1 MTPHLHSHR
10 HPLQRRRGRTPA
22 ALAGLTAL
30 CVVAA
35 GLTTAGG
42 SASAAPRPEP
52 PKIPT
57 STGFGGA
64 VTSVDPEAS
73 RIGLRVL
80 KRGGNAV
87 DAAVATA
94 AALGVTE
101 PYSAGIGGGGFFV
114 YYDADTKK
122 VRTIDGRETAPRAM
136 PRDAF
141 IDPKTG
147 DPYPFTPDL
156 VTSGV
161 SVGVP
166 GTPATWARALERW
179 GSYDLD
185 KALRPAARLAA
196 RGFVVDE
203 TFREQT
209 KDNQERFE
217 AYTTTPELF
226 LPNGRPPRVGS
237 VFKNPDL
244 AATYRLLGRRGT
256 DAFYRGSLAREIA
269 RATRKPPKSPDTDLP
284 VPKGFMRA
292 SDLER
297 YEALDQKPTKSDYRG
312 YDVYGMAPVSSGGTT
327 VGEALNIME
336 QFDLASMSPE
346 AALHHYLEAT
356 ALAFADRGKYVG
368 DPKKVDVPTRAL
380 LSDRFGRERA
390 CAVSGTTAATKPVA
404 AGDVTTADGSCATTG
419 RTADGT
425 SPDTENVETTN
436 LTVTDKEGNVVEYT
450 LTIEQTGGSGLLLED
465 RGFLLN
471 NELTDFSTEFVR
483 SDPNRI
489 QPGKRPRSSMSPT
502 IVLKNGKPVLALGS
516 PGGST
521 IITTV
526 TQMLFNYLD
535 RGMSVEEAIAAPRA
549 TQRNTAAVLAEPEFI
564 ATYGALLTPYG
575 HTLTPSGDQFTS
587 AAEIGAATAIEFG
600 KKRRLTAV
608 AEPTRRGGGSAL
620 VVSRRR

>member
-1 MTPHLHSHR
+1 MTPRQAPRL
-10 HPLQRRRGRTPA
+10 LTRGRASA
-22 ALAGLTAL
+22 AFAGLTAL
-30 CVVAA
+30 CVAA
-35 GLTTAGG
+35 GLTTVGAP
-42 SASAAPRPEP
+42 ASAAPRPEP

-73 RIGLRVL
+73 KVGLRVL

-114 YYDADTKK
+114 YYDADKKK
-122 VRTIDGRETAPRAM
+122 VRTIDGRETAPKDM
-136 PRDAF
+136 PRNAF
-141 IDPKTG
+141 IDPETG

-161 SVGVP
+161 SIGVP
-166 GTPATWARALERW
+166 GTPATWAKALKRW
-179 GSYDLD
+179 GSYDLG

-196 RGFVVDE
+196 RGFVVDQ
-203 TFREQT
+203 TFHDQT

-217 AYTTTPELF
+217 AYTTTPDLF
-226 LPNGRPPRVGS
+226 LPGGNPPRVGS

-256 DAFYRGSLAREIA
+256 DAFYGGRLAKEIA

-284 VPKGFMRA
+284 VPKGFMRV
-292 SDLER
+292 SDLRR
-297 YEALDQKPTKSDYRG
+297 YEALNQRPTKSDYRG
-312 YDVYGMAPVSSGGTT
+312 LDVYGMAPVSSGGTT

-336 QFDLASMSPE
+336 RFDLASMTPQ

-368 DPKKVDVPTRAL
+368 DPKKVDVPTRDL
-380 LSDRFGRERA
+380 LNDRFAADRA
-390 CAVSGTTAATKPVA
+390 CNINPNAALTKPVA
-404 AGDVTTADGSCATTG
+404 AGDVSSYDGSCTTPGRTTG
-419 RTADGT
+419 RTA
-425 SPDTENVETTN
+425 PDTENVETTN
-436 LTVTDKEGNVVEYT
+436 LTVTDREGNVVEYT
-450 LTIEQTGGSGLLLED
+450 LTIEQTGGSGLLVED

-471 NELTDFSTEFVR
+471 NELTDFSIEFVK

-502 IVLKNGKPVLALGS
+502 IVLRNGKPVLALGS
-516 PGGST
+516 PGGAS

-526 TQMLFNYLD
+526 TQMLFNYVD
-535 RGMSVEEAIAAPRA
+535 RGMSIEEAIAAPRA
-549 TQRNTAAVLAEPEFI
+549 SQRNTAAVSAEPEFI
-564 ATYGALLTPYG
+564 ATYGDLLTPYG
-575 HTLTPSGDQFTS
+575 HTLTPSGDLFTS

-600 KKRRLTAV
+600 RKGRLTAV